1 MAHDSTSVTASLP
14 RPDFSRQSVLER
26 KLPWLFRAAD
36 PHLLEASAG
45 GERLVAWTRLYF
57 WGFISLAPLSAM
69 IVNGFDAPT
78 EVTLSAVGALS
89 ITVWAALVLWFIRN
103 RRTISPNAGFITG
116 AIDVTLPTATF
127 IVVSLAGRAEVIL
140 HSQAAWAVYLLVIAT
155 SCMRLDIRVCV
166 SMGLL
171 AVIQFIALTAWV
183 VAEYNLPFTDY
194 DLMIQIARVML
205 MIAATALCIGIVY
218 RMQGLISASG
228 FDRLTGLAS
237 RSWFHERLRAEVSRA
252 KRTGSDLSL
261 AVIDLDEFK
270 QFNDAHGHHA
280 GDKALRHVAHII
292 LEEKREQDFA
302 ARWGGEELVLPESF
316 SDHGEGFDQV
326 PIYEGM
332 PYTTDEIDL
341 FFVYP

>member
-1 MAHDSTSVTASLP
+1 M
-14 RPDFSRQSVLER
+14 
-26 KLPWLFRAAD
+26 
-36 PHLLEASAG
+36 G
-45 GERLVAWTRLYF
+45 
-57 WGFISLAPLSAM
+57 
-69 IVNGFDAPT
+69 N
-78 EVTLSAVGALS
+78 
-89 ITVWAALVLWFIRN
+89 ALVLWFIRN

-171 AVIQFIALTAWV
+171 AVIQFIALIAWV

-252 KRTGSDLSL
+252 KRTGSDVSL

-270 QFNDAHGHHA
+270 QFNDTHGHHA

-302 ARWGGEELVLPESF
+302 ARWGGEELVLIMPDTESDEAVEAVNRIIDRIRTSPVHVNGADQPITASAGLSQSGRDGNDGTQLF
-316 SDHGEGFDQV
+316 AAADRRVYRAKSEGRDRV
-326 PIYEGM
+326 
-332 PYTTDEIDL
+332 
-341 FFVYP
+341 VSW